1 MVYKKEERIDAT
13 KSTSNE
19 SIKQIYNGNEG
30 NVREEVVDNYWWFIV
45 LDKLIYNKIKSYN

>member
-19 SIKQIYNGNEG
+19 TIKQIYNENEG
-30 NVREEVVDNYWWFIV
+30 NVREEVVDNY
-45 LDKLIYNKIKSYN
+45 